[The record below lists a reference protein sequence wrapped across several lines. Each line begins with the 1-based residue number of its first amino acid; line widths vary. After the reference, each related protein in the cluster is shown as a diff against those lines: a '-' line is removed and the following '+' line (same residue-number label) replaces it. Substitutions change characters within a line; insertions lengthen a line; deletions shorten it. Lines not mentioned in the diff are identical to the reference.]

1 MANKFLK
8 MKKAAAAAEPLEKT
22 HRTITFTW
30 HCLLE
35 LERGADWEEADP
47 GEWWDSGD
55 TSA

>member
-1 MANKFLK
+1 

-22 HRTITFTW
+22 QRTITFTW